1 MSTMINMEFMK
12 TIGNRI
18 LERRSEER
26 LSQRALGKITSTT
39 ASAISLWEKDVN
51 IPNGENLLRLAR
63 ALKTTPDWILTG
75 TGGSPLSSDSPNT
88 DTLAPE
94 IARTKTCPVFESS
107 KVWNWFISPND
118 VALKEIK
125 EWEEAPL
132 TSSNNAFWLKVVGD
146 SMVSPTHPTI
156 PEGHLILVEP
166 SEPITNGSLVVA
178 KLENTEE
185 VTFKKLVIDSGMKFL
200 RPLNPTYPTFPID
213 DSCQILGAVKQAKVY
228 F

>member
-1 MSTMINMEFMK
+1 MSTPINIESMN

-18 LERRSEER
+18 LKRRSEER

-63 ALKTTPDWILTG
+63 ALKTTPEWILNG
-75 TGGSPLSSDSPNT
+75 TGGSSSSTNSPN
-88 DTLAPE
+88 DETLAPE
-94 IARTKTCPVFESS
+94 IAKTKTCPVFNSNQ
-107 KVWNWFISPND
+107 VWDWFISPND
-118 VALKEIK
+118 KALKDIK
-125 EWEEAPL
+125 DWEEAPL
-132 TSSNNAFWLKVVGD
+132 TSSNNAFWLRVVGD

-156 PEGHLILVEP
+156 PEGHMILVEP
-166 SEPITNGSLVVA
+166 NAPIINGALVVA

-200 RPLNPTYPTFPID
+200 RPLNPIYPTFPID
-213 DSCQILGAVKQAKVY
+213 DSCQILGVVKEAKVY